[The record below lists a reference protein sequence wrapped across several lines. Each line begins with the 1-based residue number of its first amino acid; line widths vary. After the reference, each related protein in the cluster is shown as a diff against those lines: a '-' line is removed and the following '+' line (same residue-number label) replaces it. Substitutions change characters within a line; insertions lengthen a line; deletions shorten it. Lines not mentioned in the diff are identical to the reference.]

1 MRTLGTWIGNNVDDT
16 TPWEPII
23 NKVYKNLKIWN
34 KSHPTLVGRMII
46 VQAIIGACTQYLAMA
61 QGMPKHIESALIRI
75 IKIFMWNDSTN
86 LRIALETLYYPVEDD
101 GLNLLNITLRNEA
114 IEIMWLKM
122 YLTPSMNQPMWAKIT
137 DVVIDAATPK
147 TTT

>member
-1 MRTLGTWIGNNVDDT
+1 
-16 TPWEPII
+16 
-23 NKVYKNLKIWN
+23 
-34 KSHPTLVGRMII
+34 
-46 VQAIIGACTQYLAMA
+46 
-61 QGMPKHIESALIRI
+61 
-75 IKIFMWNDSTN
+75 MWNDSTN
-86 LRIALETLYYPVEDD
+86 LRIALETLYYPVEDS